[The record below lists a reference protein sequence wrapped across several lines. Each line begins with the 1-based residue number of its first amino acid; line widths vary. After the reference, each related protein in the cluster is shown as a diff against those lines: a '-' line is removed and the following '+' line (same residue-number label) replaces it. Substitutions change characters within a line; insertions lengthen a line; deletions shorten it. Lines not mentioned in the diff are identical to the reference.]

1 MGDNGVIDSI
11 ARYLAS
17 YRKED
22 PPQQETTTEPAPDLM
37 GFYRVESDTVDAKCF
52 DSGTKSTVGSDTRLM
67 PGALIHIND
76 RNLFSAIKGL
86 DKVDSLAGSCLR
98 TRWLASE

>member
-1 MGDNGVIDSI
+1 MGDNEAIDTI
-11 ARYLAS
+11 ARYLAC

-22 PPQQETTTEPAPDLM
+22 PPYQGATAEPAPDPM

-52 DSGTKSTVGSDTRLM
+52 DRTVPETGRTASSDATLL

-76 RNLFSAIKGL
+76 RNLFSAI
-86 DKVDSLAGSCLR
+86 DRLR
-98 TRWLASE
+98 VGW